1 MSFQNWLRGQVER
14 LEGEISVS
22 SIFDSDASCS
32 QDELQRVKRQVVVR
46 SFLEQQLRRMEN
58 RRLSRIHRRTAG
70 SRPETILTSV

>member
-32 QDELQRVKRQVVVR
+32 QDELQQVKRQVVIR
-46 SFLEQQLRRMEN
+46 SFLEKQLRRMEN
-58 RRLSRIHRRTAG
+58 RRLSRIERRTAG